1 MKHSYVIWDI
11 DGTLLNTR
19 EGVVSAAAYTLE
31 RLGHSPVKATD
42 VVSFPKIKDAFLQ
55 MFEMTE
61 EQAQTATD
69 LFRDRYKEHDLLKAV
84 PYDGIY
90 DVMNYL
96 RENNVKQAIATNKRQ
111 DYATQIC
118 VHFGFDQ
125 YCYPIYGTDR
135 DGRLTK
141 DKLIQACLEW
151 WKGTDPAITASQVA
165 MIGDTIGDKEAAEK
179 AEVGFIG
186 VNYGFGFSNVD
197 GYAFTPNELRELL

>member
-31 RLGHSPVKATD
+31 RLGYSPAKAKD
-42 VVSFPKIKDAFLQ
+42 VVSFPKIKDAFLR

-84 PYDGIY
+84 PYDGICG
-90 DVMNYL
+90 VMNYL

-125 YCYPIYGTDR
+125 YCCPIYGTDR

-151 WKGTDPAITASQVA
+151 WKETDPAITASQIV

-179 AEVGFIG
+179 AAVGFIG
-186 VNYGFGFSNVD
+186 VNYGFGFQDVD
-197 GYAFTPNELRELL
+197 GYAFTPNELRGLL